1 MMPLRERSNAAGAL
15 AAHERFLPRE
25 PIILDRTG
33 LLNSGGRLFKRICDL
48 LLVAVVG
55 PLALVPGLLIALA
68 IAIDSRGP
76 VFFAHRRVGEARRAF
91 RLWKF
96 RSMVRDADALLE
108 RYLRQHPER
117 ASEWE
122 RTHKLKDDPRV
133 TRVGRFLRKTS
144 LDELPQLWNVLR
156 GDMSMVGPR
165 PIVAAE
171 IAKYGPAFGLYAQVL
186 PGLTGLWQVSGRNDT
201 HYSRRVEL
209 DCHYIRNW
217 SAARDLEILFKTA
230 GVIVRGRGAY

>member
-1 MMPLRERSNAAGAL
+1 MPSGERSNAIGAP
-15 AAHERFLPRE
+15 AARGRFLPRE

-33 LLNSGGRLFKRICDL
+33 LLGPGSRLFKRACDL
-48 LLVAVVG
+48 LLVAVLG
-55 PLALVPGLLIALA
+55 PLAILPGLLIALA
-68 IAIDSRGP
+68 IVIDSRGP
-76 VFFAHRRVGEARRAF
+76 VFFAHRRVGEGRRSF

-108 RYLRQHPER
+108 RYLRRRPER

-122 RTHKLKDDPRV
+122 RAHKLKDDPRV

-156 GDMSMVGPR
+156 GEMSMVGPR

-171 IAKYGPAFGLYAQVL
+171 IAKYGPGFGLYSQVL

-217 SAARDLEILFKTA
+217 SAARDLEILIKTA

>member
-1 MMPLRERSNAAGAL
+1 MLVAL
-15 AAHERFLPRE
+15 V
-25 PIILDRTG
+25 G
-33 LLNSGGRLFKRICDL
+33 LLAF
-48 LLVAVVG
+48 
-55 PLALVPGLLIALA
+55 VPGVLIALA

-76 VFFAHRRVGEARRAF
+76 VFFAHRRVGEARRTF

-171 IAKYGPAFGLYAQVL
+171 IAKYGPAFGLYSQVL

-201 HYSRRVEL
+201 HYGRRVEL
-209 DCHYIRNW
+209 DSTTYG
-217 SAARDLEILFKTA
+217 T
-230 GVIVRGRGAY
+230 GRPPGTLRSSSRPRA

>member
-1 MMPLRERSNAAGAL
+1 MPLMERSNALGSP
-15 AAHERFLPRE
+15 AARGRLIPRE
-25 PIILDRTG
+25 PIVLGRTG
-33 LLNSGGRLFKRICDL
+33 LLGSRAWLFKRVFD
-48 LLVAVVG
+48 VAVVALLG
-55 PLALVPGLLIALA
+55 LLALVPALLIALA
-68 IAIDSRGP
+68 IVIDSRGP
-76 VFFAHRRVGEARRAF
+76 VFFAHSRVGRGRRTF

-96 RSMVRDADALLE
+96 RSMVEDADALLE
-108 RYLRQHPER
+108 RYLRQHPGR

-144 LDELPQLWNVLR
+144 LDELPQFWNVLR

-171 IAKYGPAFGLYAQVL
+171 MAKYGPAFGLYSQVL

-201 HYSRRVEL
+201 QYSRRVEL

-217 SAARDLEILFKTA
+217 SAARDLGILLRTV
-230 GVIVRGRGAY
+230 GVIVRGHGAY

>member
-1 MMPLRERSNAAGAL
+1 MMPLTERSNALGAS
-15 AAHERFLPRE
+15 AARGRSIPRE
-25 PIILDRTG
+25 PIVLGRTG
-33 LLNSGGRLFKRICDL
+33 LLGSRARLFKRVFDL
-48 LLVAVVG
+48 VLVALLG
-55 PLALVPGLLIALA
+55 LLALLPGVLIALA

-76 VFFAHRRVGEARRAF
+76 VFFAHRRVGEARRTF

-96 RSMVRDADALLE
+96 RSMVRDADALLK
-108 RYLRQHPER
+108 RYLRQHPGR

-171 IAKYGPAFGLYAQVL
+171 IAKYGPAFGLYSQVL

-201 HYSRRVEL
+201 QYSRRVEL

-217 SAARDLEILFKTA
+217 SAPRDLEILFKTA

>member
-1 MMPLRERSNAAGAL
+1 MPLTERSNALGATV
-15 AAHERFLPRE
+15 ARGRSIPRQ
-25 PIILDRTG
+25 PIVLGRTG
-33 LLNSGGRLFKRICDL
+33 LLGSGSRLFKRVFDV
-48 LLVAVVG
+48 LLVAVLG
-55 PLALVPGLLIALA
+55 TLAFVPGVLIALA
-68 IAIDSRGP
+68 IVLDSRGP
-76 VFFAHRRVGEARRAF
+76 VFFAHRRVGEGRRTF
-91 RLWKF
+91 RIWKF
-96 RSMVRDADALLE
+96 RSMVRDADALLD

-122 RTHKLKDDPRV
+122 RTHKLKGDPRV

-171 IAKYGPAFGLYAQVL
+171 IAKYGPAFGLYSQVL
-186 PGLTGLWQVSGRNDT
+186 PGLTGLWQVSGRNDMQ
-201 HYSRRVEL
+201 YSRRVEL

-217 SAARDLEILFKTA
+217 SAARDLEILLKTV
-230 GVIVRGRGAY
+230 GVILRGHGAY

>member
-1 MMPLRERSNAAGAL
+1 MMPLTGRSSAFGLPAARG
-15 AAHERFLPRE
+15 RSIPRE
-25 PIILDRTG
+25 PIVLGRTG
-33 LLNSGGRLFKRICDL
+33 LLGSRARLFKRVFDL
-48 LLVAVVG
+48 MVVALLGV
-55 PLALVPGLLIALA
+55 LALVPGVLIGLA

-76 VFFAHRRVGEARRAF
+76 VFFAHTRVGEARRSF

-96 RSMVRDADALLE
+96 RTMVGDADALLE
-108 RYLRQHPER
+108 RYLRQRPER
-117 ASEWE
+117 ASEWD

-171 IAKYGPAFGLYAQVL
+171 AAKYGPAFGLYTQVL

-201 HYSRRVEL
+201 QYSRRVEL

-217 SAARDLEILFKTA
+217 SAARDLAILFRTA

>member
-1 MMPLRERSNAAGAL
+1 MMPLTERSNALGAS
-15 AAHERFLPRE
+15 AARGRSISRE

-33 LLNSGGRLFKRICDL
+33 LLASRSRLFKRVFDL
-48 LLVAVVG
+48 VLVAFLG
-55 PLALVPGLLIALA
+55 LLALVPGVLIALA

-76 VFFAHRRVGEARRAF
+76 VFFAHRRAGEARRTF

-122 RTHKLKDDPRV
+122 HTHKLKDDPRV

-171 IAKYGPAFGLYAQVL
+171 VAKYGPAFGLYSQVL

-201 HYSRRVEL
+201 QYGRRVEL

-217 SAARDLEILFKTA
+217 SATRDLEILVRTA

>member
-1 MMPLRERSNAAGAL
+1 MPLTERSNAFGAL
-15 AAHERFLPRE
+15 AARGRFIPRE
-25 PIILDRTG
+25 PIVLDRTG
-33 LLNSGGRLFKRICDL
+33 LLGSGSRLFKRVFDL
-48 LLVAVVG
+48 MLVALLG
-55 PLALVPGLLIALA
+55 SLALVPGLLIALA
-68 IAIDSRGP
+68 IVFDSRGP
-76 VFFAHRRVGEARRAF
+76 VFFAHRRVGRARRTF

-171 IAKYGPAFGLYAQVL
+171 APKYGPAFGLYSQVL

-201 HYSRRVEL
+201 QYSRRVEL

-217 SAARDLEILFKTA
+217 SASRDLEILLKTA
-230 GVIVRGRGAY
+230 GVIARGRGAY

>member
-1 MMPLRERSNAAGAL
+1 MMPLTERSNAFGAP
-15 AAHERFLPRE
+15 AARGRSIPRE
-25 PIILDRTG
+25 PIVLDRTG
-33 LLNSGGRLFKRICDL
+33 LLGSRSRLFKRVFDL
-48 LLVAVVG
+48 VLVGLLG
-55 PLALVPGLLIALA
+55 LLALAPGGLIALA

-76 VFFAHRRVGEARRAF
+76 VFFAHRRVGEARGTF

-171 IAKYGPAFGLYAQVL
+171 IAKYGPAFGLYSQVL

-201 HYSRRVEL
+201 QYGRRVEL
-209 DCHYIRNW
+209 DCHYIRTW
-217 SAARDLEILFKTA
+217 SAARDLQILFRTA

>member
-1 MMPLRERSNAAGAL
+1 MLLRERSNVVGVPAARGQ
-15 AAHERFLPRE
+15 FPPRE
-25 PIILDRTG
+25 PIVLDRTG
-33 LLNSGGRLFKRICDL
+33 LLSPGSQLFKRVFDVIVVVL
-48 LLVAVVG
+48 LGL
-55 PLALVPGLLIALA
+55 LALVPGVLIALA
-68 IAIDSRGP
+68 IATDSSGP
-76 VFFAHRRVGEARRAF
+76 VFFGHNRVGRARRTF

-96 RSMVRDADALLE
+96 RSMAPDADALLE

-171 IAKYGPAFGLYAQVL
+171 AAKYGPSFGLYSQVL

-201 HYSRRVEL
+201 QYSRRVEL
-209 DCHYIRNW
+209 DCQYIRTW
-217 SAARDLEILFKTA
+217 SAARDVEILFKTA

>member
-1 MMPLRERSNAAGAL
+1 MMPLTGRSNAFGVP
-15 AAHERFLPRE
+15 AARGRPIPRE
-25 PIILDRTG
+25 PIVLGRTG
-33 LLNSGGRLFKRICDL
+33 LLGSRARLFKRVFDL
-48 LLVAVVG
+48 MVVALLG
-55 PLALVPGLLIALA
+55 LLALVPGVLIALA

-76 VFFAHRRVGEARRAF
+76 VFFAHRRVGKARRSF

-96 RSMVRDADALLE
+96 RSMVGDADALLE

-117 ASEWE
+117 ASEWD

-171 IAKYGPAFGLYAQVL
+171 AAKYGPAFGLYTQVL

-201 HYSRRVEL
+201 QYSRRVEL

-217 SAARDLEILFKTA
+217 SAARDLAILFRTA

>member
-1 MMPLRERSNAAGAL
+1 
-15 AAHERFLPRE
+15 
-25 PIILDRTG
+25 
-33 LLNSGGRLFKRICDL
+33 LFKRVFDIAAVAL
-48 LLVAVVG
+48 LGL
-55 PLALVPGLLIALA
+55 LALIPGALIALA

-76 VFFAHRRVGEARRAF
+76 VFFAHDRVGRGRRTF

-96 RSMVRDADALLE
+96 RSMAPDADARLE
-108 RYLRQHPER
+108 RYLLEHPER

-133 TRVGRFLRKTS
+133 TRVGRLLRRTS

-171 IAKYGPAFGLYAQVL
+171 IAKYGPAFGLYSQVL

-209 DCHYIRNW
+209 DCQYIRNW
-217 SAARDLEILFKTA
+217 SAPRDLGILLKTA
-230 GVIVRGRGAY
+230 VVVVRGRGAY

>member
-1 MMPLRERSNAAGAL
+1 MPLTERSNALGAP
-15 AAHERFLPRE
+15 AARGRFIPRE
-25 PIILDRTG
+25 PIVLDRTG
-33 LLNSGGRLFKRICDL
+33 LLGSGSRLFKRAFDL
-48 LLVAVVG
+48 ILVALIG

-68 IAIDSRGP
+68 IVIDSRGP
-76 VFFAHRRVGEARRAF
+76 VFFAHRRVGRARRTF

-96 RSMVRDADALLE
+96 RSMVGDADALLE

-171 IAKYGPAFGLYAQVL
+171 VAKYGPAFGLYSQVL

-201 HYSRRVEL
+201 QYSRRVEL

-217 SAARDLEILFKTA
+217 SASRDLGILLKTA
-230 GVIVRGRGAY
+230 GVIARGRGAY

>member
-1 MMPLRERSNAAGAL
+1 MMPLTGRSNAFGAP
-15 AAHERFLPRE
+15 AARGRSIPRE
-25 PIILDRTG
+25 PIVLGRTG
-33 LLNSGGRLFKRICDL
+33 LLGSHARLFKRVFDL
-48 LLVAVVG
+48 MVVALLG
-55 PLALVPGLLIALA
+55 LLALVPGVLIALA

-76 VFFAHRRVGEARRAF
+76 VFFAHRRVGEARRSF

-96 RSMVRDADALLE
+96 RSMVGDADALLE
-108 RYLRQHPER
+108 RYLRHHPER
-117 ASEWE
+117 ASEWD

-133 TRVGRFLRKTS
+133 TRVGHFLRKTS

-171 IAKYGPAFGLYAQVL
+171 AAKYGPAFGLYTQVL

-201 HYSRRVEL
+201 QYSRRVEL

-217 SAARDLEILFKTA
+217 SAARDLAILFRTA

>member
-1 MMPLRERSNAAGAL
+1 MPLTERSNAFSAP
-15 AAHERFLPRE
+15 AARGRFIPRE
-25 PIILDRTG
+25 PIVLDRTG
-33 LLNSGGRLFKRICDL
+33 LLGAGSRLLKRVFDVM
-48 LLVAVVG
+48 LVALLG
-55 PLALVPGLLIALA
+55 LLALLPGVLIALA
-68 IAIDSRGP
+68 IVIDSRGP
-76 VFFAHRRVGEARRAF
+76 VFFAHWRVGSARRTF

-122 RTHKLKDDPRV
+122 RTHKLRDDPRV

-144 LDELPQLWNVLR
+144 LDELPQLWNVLC

-171 IAKYGPAFGLYAQVL
+171 AAKYGPAFGLYSQVL

-201 HYSRRVEL
+201 HYSRLVEL

-217 SAARDLEILFKTA
+217 SAARDLEILIKTA